1 MTPEERKAL
10 SALRFNWALT
20 PDDVWGGVQ
29 FHVEG
34 LHTEVEEAVLSGLAD
49 AARSTGSSP
58 IGLVIQ
64 GQKGV
69 GKTHLLGW
77 VRGQVQEAGGY
88 FFLVKLMEGNAFWTN
103 TANAFVEGLVRPG
116 AGGGS
121 QVAQF
126 LDRLSA
132 LTGVPATTVDDFVAS
147 LRRLDRLAWHECQ
160 DTLRALAL
168 FASPDDR
175 LSNIGDDYLS
185 GMPETNPGDRETWR
199 IRPHAKQPQEIVSE
213 ITKLL
218 ALTGP
223 IVVAVD
229 QIDQLV
235 AVSKRATGGG
245 SEQEDDLF
253 ARVGEGLMSLRD
265 HTSRTLSLVA
275 CLPHVWES
283 LRSKAADTFA
293 DRFRSERQLSE
304 IPNGSLAR
312 ALVEKRLAVTY
323 RELGFDPPGPT
334 WPISKYAFAGM
345 QRYTPRKL
353 LQRIDEHARW
363 CLRSGTVHELAR
375 FDTEPEPVAA
385 PPPPAED
392 DLLLLD
398 GVFEKLRAEADVL
411 PALDQRTEDEVVPGL
426 LSAAL
431 TAWIAELGENDQ
443 GWSLESPPS
452 VKPALHA
459 RLIRTLDE
467 DTENEAHWAFRA
479 ITHSNA
485 RAAQSRLAKARSAAA
500 HHLVSERRKLI
511 LLRNQPWPTGPVT
524 QESIAAFRDAG
535 GRDVPVSESDLR
547 TFAALKEML
556 AAQDSRL
563 PAWLAARK
571 PASETELLAAVLP
584 TVFPAMSGQLTASPV
599 AADTS
604 GVSIGKVVVDLATL
618 REHVFICAGTGS
630 GKTVLLRRLVE
641 QCALRGVSAIVLDP
655 NNDLARLGDAWPT
668 PPPQWDTGDA
678 ERARVYMEGTEVV
691 VWTPNRQSGR
701 PLSFQPLPDFASV
714 LDNPDEFEMALDVAV
729 SALAPRAGVASTT
742 VKNQRSRAVLREA
755 LKSFAGK
762 GEREL
767 SAFVDLLADLPNGV
781 TDMGNARAMAGEMAE
796 TLKATIINDRLF
808 AGAGAPVD
816 PALLLTPGPGA
827 TARISVISFVGLS
840 SDEQKQSFVSQLQM
854 ELFAWVK
861 RHPVQSLGWLLVMDE
876 AQTLAPSGKAT
887 ISTTSTQMLAA
898 QARKYGLGLVFV
910 TQAPKGLDNRIIGN
924 ATTQVFGRLSSP
936 AQIRA
941 AEEVARARGSAVPDI
956 SRLTRG
962 EFFVATDATGF
973 HLTTVPMCLSH
984 HPPSPLTPDEVI
996 DRARKS

>member
-10 SALRFNWALT
+10 AALRFNWALT
-20 PDDVWGGVQ
+20 PDDVWGGAQ

-34 LHTEVEEAVLSGLAD
+34 LHTEVEEAVLAGLAD
-49 AARSTGSSP
+49 TARSTGASP

-77 VRGQVQEAGGY
+77 VRGQVQESGGY

-116 AGGGS
+116 SGGRT

-132 LTGVPATTVDDFVAS
+132 ATGTPVDDLDGFVAS
-147 LRRLDRLAWHECQ
+147 VRRFNRLVWQECQ
-160 DTLRALAL
+160 DTLRALVL

-175 LSNIGDDYLS
+175 LCNIGDDYLS

-199 IRPHAKQPQEIVSE
+199 IRPHPKQPQEIVGE

-235 AVSKRATGGG
+235 AVSKQATGAGP
-245 SEQEDDLF
+245 DDDDQLF
-253 ARVGEGLMSLRD
+253 ALVGEGLMSLRD

-283 LRSKAADTFA
+283 LRGKAADTFA

-304 IPNGSLAR
+304 IPNGGLAR

-323 RELGFDPPGPT
+323 RELGFVPPSPT

-345 QRYTPRKL
+345 QQYTPRKL

-363 CLRSGTVHELAR
+363 CLRSGTVRELER
-375 FDTEPEPVAA
+375 FDAETEPVPV
-385 PPPPAED
+385 PPPAEG
-392 DLLLLD
+392 DLSELD
-398 GVFEKLRAEADVL
+398 GVFEKLRAEADVSS
-411 PALDQRTEDEVVPGL
+411 ALDQRSEDEVMPGL

-479 ITHSNA
+479 I
-485 RAAQSRLAKARSAAA
+485 AAPHHLAVLSRLSKARSAAA
-500 HHLVSERRKLI
+500 HHLGSDRRRLI
-511 LLRNQPWPTGPVT
+511 LLRNHPWSPGPVT
-524 QESIAAFRDAG
+524 QESIAAFRAAG

-547 TFAALKEML
+547 TFAALKDML
-556 AAQDSRL
+556 AAQDPRL
-563 PAWLAARK
+563 PAWLMARK
-571 PASETELLAAVLP
+571 PASDTELLSSVLP
-584 TVFPAMSGQLTASPV
+584 TVFPAMSGKLTAAEP
-599 AADTS
+599 S
-604 GVSIGKVVVDLATL
+604 GVPIGSVVVDLATL

-641 QCALRGVSAIVLDP
+641 ECALRGVSAIVLDP

-668 PPPQWDTGDA
+668 PPPRWGTGDA
-678 ERARVYMEGTEVV
+678 DRARTYLAGTEIV

-714 LDNPDEFEMALDVAV
+714 LDDPDEFEMALDVAV
-729 SALAPRAGVASTT
+729 SALAPRAGVASST
-742 VKNQRSRAVLREA
+742 VKNQRSKAVLRDA
-755 LKSFAGK
+755 LKSFASAGK
-762 GEREL
+762 REL
-767 SAFVDLLADLPNGV
+767 GAFIDLLSDLPNGV
-781 TDMGNARAMAGEMAE
+781 TDMANARAMAGEMAE
-796 TLKATIINDRLF
+796 TLKATMINDRLF
-808 AGAGAPVD
+808 AGAGDPVD
-816 PALLLTPGPGA
+816 PALLLTPAP
-827 TARISVISFVGLS
+827 RVSVISFVGLTS
-840 SDEQKQSFVSQLQM
+840 EEQRQSFVSQLQM

-861 RHPVQSLGWLLVMDE
+861 RNPVQSLGWLLVMDE
-876 AQTLAPSGKAT
+876 AQSLAPSGKAT
-887 ISTTSTQMLAA
+887 PATASTQMLAA
-898 QARKYGLGLVFV
+898 QARKYGLGLVFA
-910 TQAPKGLDNRIIGN
+910 TQAPKGLDNRITGN
-924 ATTQVFGRLSSP
+924 ATTQIFGRLGSP

-956 SRLTRG
+956 ARLTRG

-973 HLTTVPMCLSH
+973 RLTTVPMCLSH
-984 HPPSPLTPDEVI
+984 HPPSPLTEDEVI
-996 DRARKS
+996 DRARR

>member
-20 PDDVWGGVQ
+20 PDDVWGGSQ

-34 LHTEVEEAVLSGLAD
+34 LHTQVEEAVLAGLAD
-49 AARSTGSSP
+49 AERSTGASP

-116 AGGGS
+116 SAGRA
-121 QVAQF
+121 QVALF

-132 LTGVPATTVDDFVAS
+132 LTGAPVANLDEFVAS
-147 LRRLDRLAWHECQ
+147 VRRFNRLVWQECQ
-160 DTLRALAL
+160 DTLRALVL

-175 LSNIGDDYLS
+175 LTNIGDDYLS
-185 GMPETNPGDRETWR
+185 GMPETSPGDRETWR
-199 IRPHAKQPQEIVSE
+199 IRPHPKLPQDIVSE

-235 AVSKRATGGG
+235 AVSKQATG
-245 SEQEDDLF
+245 SVAEEDDRLF
-253 ARVGEGLMSLRD
+253 GLVGEGLMSLRD

-283 LRSKAADTFA
+283 LRAKAADTVA
-293 DRFRSERQLSE
+293 DRFRSEQQLAE
-304 IPNGSLAR
+304 IPNGALAR
-312 ALVEKRLAVTY
+312 SLVEKRLAVTY
-323 RELGFDPPGPT
+323 REVGFVAPSPT

-345 QRYTPRKL
+345 QQYTPRKL

-363 CLRSGTVHELAR
+363 CLRSGTVRELER
-375 FDTEPEPVAA
+375 FDAEAEPVAA
-385 PPPPAED
+385 PPPPGED
-392 DLLLLD
+392 DLSALD
-398 GVFEKLRAEADVL
+398 DVFEKLRAEAEVR
-411 PALDQRTEDEVVPGL
+411 PALDQATEDEVMPGL

-479 ITHSNA
+479 IAHSNA

-500 HHLVSERRKLI
+500 HHLGTERRKLV
-511 LLRNQPWPTGPVT
+511 LLRNQPWPTGKVT
-524 QESIAAFRDAG
+524 QEAIAEFREAG

-547 TFAALKEML
+547 TFFALKEMQ
-556 AAQDSRL
+556 AAQDPRFT
-563 PAWLAARK
+563 AWLMARK

-584 TVFPAMSGQLTASPV
+584 TVFPAMSGQLTAEPV
-599 AADTS
+599 GTPD
-604 GVSIGKVVVDLATL
+604 VRIGTVDVDLATL
-618 REHVFICAGTGS
+618 REHVFVCAGTGS

-641 QCALRGVSAIVLDP
+641 ECALRGVSAIVLDP

-668 PPPQWDTGDA
+668 PPPRWGSGDA
-678 ERARVYMEGTEVV
+678 DRARAYLASTEVV

-714 LDNPDEFEMALDVAV
+714 LDNPDEFEMALDVAASV
-729 SALAPRAGVASTT
+729 LAPRAGVTSSTP
-742 VKNQRSRAVLREA
+742 KNQRSRAVLRDA
-755 LKSFAGK
+755 LKSFASTGK
-762 GEREL
+762 REL
-767 SAFVDLLADLPNGV
+767 SAFIDLLTDLPNGV
-781 TDMGNARAMAGEMAE
+781 TGMANARAMAVEMAE
-796 TLKATIINDRLF
+796 TLKAAMITDRLF
-808 AGAGAPVD
+808 AGTGEPVD
-816 PALLLTPGPGA
+816 PALLLNPSPGA
-827 TARISVISFVGLS
+827 VARVSVISFVGLGS
-840 SDEQKQSFVSQLQM
+840 EEQRQSFVSQLQM

-861 RHPVQSLGWLLVMDE
+861 RNPAQSLGWLLVMDE

-887 ISTTSTQMLAA
+887 TSTASTQMLAA
-898 QARKYGLGLVFV
+898 QARKYGLGLVFA
-910 TQAPKGLDNRIIGN
+910 TQAPKGLDNRITGN
-924 ATTQVFGRLSSP
+924 ATTQIFGRLGSP

-941 AEEVARARGSAVPDI
+941 AEDLARARGSAVPDI
-956 SRLTRG
+956 ARLSRG

-984 HPPSPLTPDEVI
+984 HPPSPLTEDEVI
-996 DRARKS
+996 DRARR

>member
-20 PDDVWGGVQ
+20 PDDVWGGAQ

-34 LHTEVEEAVLSGLAD
+34 LHTEVEEAVLAGLAD
-49 AARSTGSSP
+49 AERSNGPSP

-103 TANAFVEGLVRPG
+103 TVNAFVEGLVRPG
-116 AGGGS
+116 SGGRT

-126 LDRLSA
+126 LERLSA
-132 LTGVPATTVDDFVAS
+132 LTGTPVTNLDEFVGS
-147 LRRLDRLAWHECQ
+147 VRRYHRLVWQECQ
-160 DTLRALAL
+160 DTLRALVL

-175 LSNIGDDYLS
+175 LTNIGDDYLS
-185 GMPETNPGDRETWR
+185 GMSETSPGDREAWR
-199 IRPHAKQPQEIVSE
+199 IRPHPKQPQDIVSE

-235 AVSKRATGGG
+235 AVSKKATGGG
-245 SEQEDDLF
+245 SEEDDNQLF
-253 ARVGEGLMSLRD
+253 GLVGEGLMSLRD

-283 LRSKAADTFA
+283 LRGKAADTVA
-293 DRFRSERQLSE
+293 DRFRTERQLSE

-312 ALVEKRLAVTY
+312 TLVEKRLAVTY
-323 RELGFDPPGPT
+323 QELDFVPPSPT

-345 QRYTPRKL
+345 QQYTPRKL

-363 CLRSGTVHELAR
+363 CLRSGTVQELER
-375 FDTEPEPVAA
+375 FDSETEPVSA

-392 DLLLLD
+392 DLSALD
-398 GVFEKLRAEADVL
+398 AVFEKLRADADVR

-426 LSAAL
+426 MSAAL

-467 DTENEAHWAFRA
+467 DTEDEAHWAFRA
-479 ITHSNA
+479 I
-485 RAAQSRLAKARSAAA
+485 AAPHHGAALSRLSKARSAAA
-500 HHLVSERRKLI
+500 HHLGSDRRRLI
-511 LLRNQPWPTGPVT
+511 LLRNQPWSPGPVT
-524 QESIAAFRDAG
+524 QESIAAFREAG

-556 AAQDSRL
+556 AAQDPRL
-563 PAWLAARK
+563 PAWLMARK

-584 TVFPAMSGQLTASPV
+584 TVFPAMSGNLSDEPV
-599 AADTS
+599 DTS
-604 GVSIGKVVVDLATL
+604 GVRIGAVDVDLATL

-641 QCALRGVSAIVLDP
+641 ECALRGVSAIVLDP

-668 PPPQWDTGDA
+668 PPPRWESGDA
-678 ERARVYMEGTEVV
+678 DRARAYLAGTDVV
-691 VWTPNRQSGR
+691 VWTPNRQAGR

-729 SALAPRAGVASTT
+729 SALAPRAGVSSSTA
-742 VKNQRSRAVLREA
+742 KNQRSKAVLRDA
-755 LKSFAGK
+755 LKSFAGTGK
-762 GEREL
+762 REL
-767 SAFVDLLADLPNGV
+767 GAFVDLLADLPNGV
-781 TDMGNARAMAGEMAE
+781 TDMANAGTMAGEMAE
-796 TLKATIINDRLF
+796 TLKATMINDRLF
-808 AGAGAPVD
+808 AGAGEPVD
-816 PALLLTPGPGA
+816 PALLLTPSPGA
-827 TARISVISFVGLS
+827 TARVSVISFVGLP
-840 SDEQKQSFVSQLQM
+840 SDEQRQSFVSQLQM
-854 ELFAWVK
+854 ELFAWAK
-861 RHPVQSLGWLLVMDE
+861 RNPVQSLGWLLVMDE

-887 ISTTSTQMLAA
+887 TSTASTQMLAA
-898 QARKYGLGLVFV
+898 QARKYGLGLVFA
-910 TQAPKGLDNRIIGN
+910 TQAPKGLDNRITGN
-924 ATTQVFGRLSSP
+924 ATTQIFGRLSSP

-941 AEEVARARGSAVPDI
+941 AEDLARAKGSTVPDI
-956 SRLTRG
+956 ARLTRG

-984 HPPSPLTPDEVI
+984 HPPSPLTADEVI
-996 DRARKS
+996 DRARR